1 MLRRTFVLALLLLA
15 ALTASA
21 QRVTVADG
29 LRLAVLRADEARVH
43 AMLAADVSALGDM
56 MTDDCLYVHSHGGTQ
71 TKAEFLAALRAGAM
85 TYLRIQYEAVPL
97 VRLLG
102 ADTAVLTGTTR
113 IEVRRADG
121 TVAQPRLRITAV
133 YVARAGAWQLASYQS
148 TVAPAEAKP

>member
-1 MLRRTFVLALLLLA
+1 MLRRTFILALLLLS

-21 QRVTVADG
+21 QRVSVADG
-29 LRLAVLRADEARVH
+29 LRLAVLRFDEARVH
-43 AMLAADVSALGDM
+43 AMLAADVGALGDM

-71 TKAEFLAALRAGAM
+71 TKAEFLAALRSGAM
-85 TYLRIQYEAVPL
+85 TYLRIQYEAVPH
-97 VRLLG
+97 VRLFG

>member
-1 MLRRTFVLALLLLA
+1 MLRRTFVLALLLLS

-43 AMLAADVSALGDM
+43 AMLAADVGALGDM

-71 TKAEFLAALRAGAM
+71 TRAEFLGALRTGAM
-85 TYLRIQYEAVPL
+85 QYQRIQYEAAPL
-97 VRLLG
+97 VRLFG
-102 ADTAVLTGTTR
+102 SETAVLTGTTR